1 MTIKN
6 GRDKFVQK
14 IRDILKSEYIISV
27 LAVTILI
34 ALGYV
39 YYSAVLLSNQE
50 KSEAKKKAESQKIE
64 YQKLVNAET
73 SKVKMQSDQLVEAF
87 RVSIRALD
95 SRYAPSFS
103 QLANGVADVVA
114 DPESII
120 RLISYLVWDTLKT
133 TNEAE
138 ELLEMQV
145 KPLVNPVVSNYQKS
159 IRFET
164 SKLDDSLHKI
174 TVQLATDIA
183 AIGPSGA
190 QSTPKPV
197 SAQENTP
204 EYKELLDNLGKNA
217 ASPAIDRAFE
227 GLLQRM
233 WPSLIK
239 QIRSVAFRMFGFQ
252 IARVTATLPVVV
264 TGPAAI
270 FFQFANGAWLVYQ
283 VISLQPDFKVDV
295 ATNLTTNFDAIRSES
310 RLAAYRFATARAT
323 EVQSIQTVIG
333 NNALKSLEKL
343 EIK

>member
-1 MTIKN
+1 MTIKTD
-6 GRDKFVQK
+6 RDKFVQK
-14 IRDILKSEYIISV
+14 IRDILKSEYIISA

-34 ALGYV
+34 ALGYI

-50 KSEAKKKAESQKIE
+50 KSEAKKRAETQKIE

-73 SKVKMQSDQLVEAF
+73 IKAKMQSDQVVEAF

-103 QLANGVADVVA
+103 GLANGVAEVVA
-114 DPESII
+114 VPESII

-138 ELLEMQV
+138 VLLEMQV

-164 SKLDDSLHKI
+164 TKLDESLQKI

-183 AIGPSGA
+183 GIGPSGA

-204 EYKELLDNLGKNA
+204 EYKKLLDNLGKNA
-217 ASPAIDRAFE
+217 ASPVFDRAIE
-227 GLLQRM
+227 GLLKRM
-233 WPSLIK
+233 WPSLLK
-239 QIRSVAFRMFGFQ
+239 PIRTLAFQMFGVQ
-252 IARVTATLPVVV
+252 ILRVTATLPAVV

-270 FFQFANGAWLVYQ
+270 FFQFANGAWLVFQ
-283 VISLQPDFKVDV
+283 VLSLQPDFKLDV
-295 ATNLTTNFDAIRSES
+295 ATNLTINFDAIRSES
-310 RLAAYRFATARAT
+310 RLAAYRFATARAI
-323 EVQSIQTVIG
+323 EVQSIQNAVG
-333 NNALKSLEKL
+333 NNALKSLEIL